1 MSVISIIIPHH
12 NTPTLLQRCLDSIPA
27 DKGIQVIV
35 VDDNSDPTKVDF
47 EKFPGKVRPDVEIFL
62 TKEGRGAG
70 YARNVGLQHAKGDWL
85 LFADSDDYFVQGFY
99 DVIRKYIDNDT
110 DMVLFKAKSVISDTL
125 EPSNRNENINTRIDE
140 ALEGKIDEKHASIAV
155 QSPWCRL
162 IRRQFVE
169 DNKIRFEE
177 VIACNDTMFTTK
189 CTCLANSIQ
198 LSPDYIYVI
207 TYRQGSLWDDRKKNP
222 NNLLAR
228 IQVQIRRNK
237 YVKQYGFDQL
247 PILGYVVK
255 SVRMGFPTFMKAL
268 CLSIKEGAV
277 FHGVFNYF
285 KR

>member
-110 DMVLFKAKSVISDTL
+110 DMYNVLTAANV
-125 EPSNRNENINTRIDE
+125 
-140 ALEGKIDEKHASIAV
+140 GK
-155 QSPWCRL
+155 CY
-162 IRRQFVE
+162 
-169 DNKIRFEE
+169 RF
-177 VIACNDTMFTTK
+177 TGTTG
-189 CTCLANSIQ
+189 
-198 LSPDYIYVI
+198 
-207 TYRQGSLWDDRKKNP
+207 TYTNGDL
-222 NNLLAR
+222 
-228 IQVQIRRNK
+228 
-237 YVKQYGFDQL
+237 
-247 PILGYVVK
+247 YVVEE
-255 SVRMGFPTFMKAL
+255 S
-268 CLSIKEGAV
+268 E
-277 FHGVFNYF
+277 
-285 KR
+285 